1 MNFLGAAVAMS
12 IFAILTS
19 GFAGTPAV
27 PSDDE
32 IRKILAECVGENDK
46 AIGIVVGVIDPQ
58 GRRII
63 SYGHRDVGDARPLNG
78 DTVFEIASVTKVFTA
93 LLLAD
98 MVEKNEI
105 ALSDPASKY
114 LTAAAI
120 KLPERNGHLIT
131 LVDLATHTSGLPFMP
146 ADAPPFSDPT
156 AAKYSTGDLKRY
168 LASYQLTRDI
178 GSDWD
183 YSNIGYWV
191 LSEALAART
200 GKDIKDVIRQRVV
213 VPLKM
218 TDTDF
223 KLSPKMK
230 ENLAPGHDSA
240 LQPAPAAS
248 TIPIYSI
255 MPAIGLLYSTTN
267 DLLTFLSECMGYEP
281 SPLAPAMNIALSNR
295 RPVQPGN
302 QQALGWNVYG
312 KDADQVIFRDGS
324 SFGYASV
331 MAYDPKTRV
340 GVVVLTNQVGDVGDL
355 ARHLLRPDF
364 PLAKRAN
371 TKHTEITLD
380 SKVLDSYAGRYEA
393 KGEGILTIDRE
404 NDFLTIE
411 SPADWG
417 LPKLRIRPENQRD
430 FFASELP
437 FRVTFQTGSDGKV
450 HDLTIYPP
458 RGQKGVPANKL
469 AAEK

>member
-1 MNFLGAAVAMS
+1 MNFRRSAIAIS
-12 IFAILTS
+12 IFATFSTS
-19 GFAGTPAV
+19 FAGTQSV
-27 PSDDE
+27 PPDDE
-32 IRKILAECVGENDK
+32 IRKILAERVGENEK
-46 AIGIVVGVIDPQ
+46 AVGIVVGIIDPQ

-63 SYGHRDVGDARPLNG
+63 SYGQRNAGGARPLDG

-98 MVEKNEI
+98 MVEKNEV

-114 LTAAAI
+114 LTAVAI

-131 LVDLATHTSGLPFMP
+131 LLDLATHTSGLPFMP
-146 ADAPPFSDPT
+146 ADAPPFNDPA

-183 YSNIGYWV
+183 YSNIGYWI
-191 LSEALAART
+191 LSEALSARA
-200 GKDIKDVIRQRVV
+200 GKDIEDLIRSRVLA
-213 VPLKM
+213 PLKM

-223 KLSPKMK
+223 ELSPKMK
-230 ENLAPGHDSA
+230 SNLAPGHDSA

-255 MPAIGLLYSTTN
+255 MPAGGGLYSTTN
-267 DLLTFLSECMGYEP
+267 DLLTVLSQCMGYEP
-281 SPLAPAMNIALSNR
+281 SPLAPAMNVALSNH

-302 QQALGWNVYG
+302 EQALGWNVYG
-312 KDADQVIFRDGS
+312 NGDDQVIFRDGS

-331 MAYDPKTRV
+331 MAYDPKARV
-340 GVVVLTNQVGDVGDL
+340 GVVVLTNQVGDVGDI

-364 PLAKRAN
+364 PLAKPAN
-371 TKHTEITLD
+371 TKHIEITLD
-380 SKVLDSYAGRYEA
+380 PKFLDSYVGRYEA
-393 KGEGILTIDRE
+393 KGEGSFTLARE

-417 LPKLRIRPENQRD
+417 LPKLRIRPESHRD
-430 FFASELP
+430 FFATELP
-437 FRVTFQTGSDGKV
+437 LRVTFQTGSDGKV
-450 HDLTIYPP
+450 RSLTIYPP

-469 AAEK
+469 AADK

>member
-1 MNFLGAAVAMS
+1 MNFRRSAIAIS
-12 IFAILTS
+12 IFATFSTS
-19 GFAGTPAV
+19 FAGTQSV
-27 PSDDE
+27 PPDDE
-32 IRKILAECVGENDK
+32 IRKILAERVGENEK
-46 AIGIVVGVIDPQ
+46 AVGIVVGIIDPQ

-63 SYGHRDVGDARPLNG
+63 SYGQRNAGGARPLDG

-98 MVEKNEI
+98 MVEKNEV

-114 LTAAAI
+114 LTAVAI

-131 LVDLATHTSGLPFMP
+131 LLDLATHTSGLPFMP
-146 ADAPPFSDPT
+146 ADAPPFNDPA

-183 YSNIGYWV
+183 YSNIGYWI
-191 LSEALAART
+191 LSEALSARA
-200 GKDIKDVIRQRVV
+200 GKDIEDLIRSRVLA
-213 VPLKM
+213 PLKM

-223 KLSPKMK
+223 ELSPKMK
-230 ENLAPGHDSA
+230 SNLAPGHDSA

-255 MPAIGLLYSTTN
+255 MPAGGGLYSTTN
-267 DLLTFLSECMGYEP
+267 DLLTVLSQCMGYEP
-281 SPLAPAMNIALSNR
+281 SPLAPAMNVALGNR

-302 QQALGWNVYG
+302 EQALGWNVYG
-312 KDADQVIFRDGS
+312 NGDDQVIFRDGS

-331 MAYDPKTRV
+331 MAYDPKARV

-364 PLAKRAN
+364 PLAKPAN
-371 TKHTEITLD
+371 TKHIEIALD
-380 SKVLDSYAGRYEA
+380 SKVLDSYVGRYEA
-393 KGEGILTIDRE
+393 KGEGTFTIARE

-411 SPADWG
+411 APADWG
-417 LPKLRIRPENQRD
+417 LPKLRIRPESQRD

-437 FRVTFQTGSDGKV
+437 VRVTFQTGSDGKV
-450 HDLTIYPP
+450 RSLTIYPP

-469 AAEK
+469 AADK